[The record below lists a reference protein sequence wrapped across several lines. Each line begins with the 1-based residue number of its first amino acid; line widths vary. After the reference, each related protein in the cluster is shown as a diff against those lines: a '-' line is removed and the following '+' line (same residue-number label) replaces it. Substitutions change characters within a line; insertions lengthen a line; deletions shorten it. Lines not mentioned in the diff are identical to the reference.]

1 MYKSSYVTPDDSDY
15 TPGRS
20 IRYNSG
26 MSTQSITLKLD
37 SVQEE
42 KLYNTW
48 KETEHH
54 PSPAYTKWQLRPE
67 NCVITCYSSGK
78 TLFQGRDAL
87 VYASPFMKEADVSQQ
102 TAQEHTRLIF
112 PQAGS
117 DEVGTGD
124 YFGPVCVCAAYVEE
138 KNLPA
143 LKKLGVTDSKAVS
156 DEDIRRTVPS
166 LMELLPY
173 CLVTLPPERYNKAHE
188 TYNINAIKAIMHNAA
203 YIGLARK
210 IQLPAFMMVD
220 QFTPERS
227 YYRYLAGQ
235 PQIIRGL
242 HFETKSESR
251 YPAVGAASMIAR
263 YAFVQYMDDME
274 SRYGMSFHK
283 GAGAETDRCALRFV
297 EKYGFAELEKTAK
310 LHFANTQKLLKKKV

>member
-1 MYKSSYVTPDDSDY
+1 
-15 TPGRS
+15 
-20 IRYNSG
+20 
-26 MSTQSITLKLD
+26 
-37 SVQEE
+37 
-42 KLYNTW
+42 
-48 KETEHH
+48 
-54 PSPAYTKWQLRPE
+54 
-67 NCVITCYSSGK
+67 
-78 TLFQGRDAL
+78 
-87 VYASPFMKEADVSQQ
+87 
-102 TAQEHTRLIF
+102 
-112 PQAGS
+112 
-117 DEVGTGD
+117 
-124 YFGPVCVCAAYVEE
+124 
-138 KNLPA
+138 
-143 LKKLGVTDSKAVS
+143 
-156 DEDIRRTVPS
+156 
-166 LMELLPY
+166 
-173 CLVTLPPERYNKAHE
+173 
-188 TYNINAIKAIMHNAA
+188 
-203 YIGLARK
+203 
-210 IQLPAFMMVD
+210 MMVD